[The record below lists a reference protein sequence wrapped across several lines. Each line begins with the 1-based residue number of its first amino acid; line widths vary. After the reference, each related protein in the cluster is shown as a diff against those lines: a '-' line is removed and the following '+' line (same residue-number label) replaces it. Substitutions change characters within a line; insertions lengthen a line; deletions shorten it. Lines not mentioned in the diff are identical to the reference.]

1 MENNIFP
8 DSMKSKNEEC
18 SPESVAK
25 NLSYFQ
31 DQLHLAHWQTQS
43 YAEHM
48 ALGSLYDYVFTFK
61 DGVVEKIMGYT
72 EQRPKAFA
80 PKPLMDNCNCMQVVR
95 ELMAYSDKMG
105 MWANNKGYSDIKNM
119 ADELSGQ
126 AAKTLYL
133 LTLT

>member
-1 MENNIFP
+1 MEKIFP
-8 DSMKSKNEEC
+8 SSMKSEEC
-18 SPESVAK
+18 SPESVAM

-43 YAEHM
+43 YAEHKATG
-48 ALGSLYDYVFTFK
+48 ALYEYVFEFK

-72 EQRPKAFA
+72 GQRPKAFKH
-80 PKPLMDNCNCMQVVR
+80 KPLMDNCNCMQVVR
-95 ELMAYSDKMG
+95 ELKDYSDKLG
-105 MWANNKGYSDIKNM
+105 MWANSKGYSDIKNS

-133 LTLT
+133 LTLS

>member
-1 MENNIFP
+1 MEKVIFP
-8 DSMKSKNEEC
+8 SSMKQKEEC
-18 SPESVAK
+18 SATSVAM

-43 YAEHM
+43 YSEHE
-48 ALGSLYDYVFTFK
+48 ALGSLYEYIFEFK

-72 EQRPKAFA
+72 GERPKAFSH
-80 PKPLMDNCNCMQVVR
+80 KPLMDNCNCMQIVKD
-95 ELMAYSDKMG
+95 LKAYSDKLG
-105 MWANNKGYSDIKNM
+105 MWADSKGYTDIKNS

-133 LTLT
+133 LTLK